1 MTVEEW
7 RGIPGY
13 EGLYEVSSFGR
24 IRSLDHYA
32 NQLTRHGGVTRHVYR
47 GRVLKPRVAK
57 NGYYYVHLSKSGVRK
72 TVKNHRMV
80 AEVFLP
86 NPGNLPQVNH
96 VNGVKTDNAVSNLEW
111 STSKDNIL
119 HSIRTGLTPPLKSG
133 PEANNFKG
141 VIKVTDK
148 EGNTIA
154 KLEGVCGG
162 VQYGF
167 KPAGVS
173 AAVTGR
179 SKTYKGY
186 TFSRE

>member
-7 RGIPGY
+7 RSIPGY

-32 NQLTRHGGVTRHVYR
+32 NQLTRHGEITRHIYR
-47 GRVLKPRVAK
+47 GRVLKPRVAE
-57 NGYYYVHLSKSGVRK
+57 NGYYYVHLSKNGIKK

-86 NPGNLPQVNH
+86 NPDNLPQVNH

-111 STSKDNIL
+111 STSKDNIR
-119 HSIRTGLTPPLKSG
+119 HSIRTGLTPPPKSG
-133 PEANNFKG
+133 AEANNFKG
-141 VIKVTDK
+141 AIKVTDK

-154 KLEGVCGG
+154 RLQGVCGG
-162 VQYGF
+162 TQYGL

-179 SKTYKGY
+179 AKTYKGY